1 MPKKRDEDAPY
12 WVQLR
17 QAERSII
24 EFALEHGQS
33 VRGTAALLGI
43 SANYLRERT
52 RELNIVTPEI
62 KPGPKPGAKSPTRP
76 DKPGPKPGAKSPT
89 RPDKPDLRV
98 VAANGVP
105 RPPTMP
111 AGAPLRVDDAGED
124 QNDDELEDEA
134 LDDEGDEDDDEE
146 DDAEDDAED
155 DTEDD
160 VDTEAQGGN

>member
-52 RELNIVTPEI
+52 RELGIVTPEI
-62 KPGPKPGAKSPTRP
+62 KPGPKPGT
-76 DKPGPKPGAKSPT
+76 KPPA
-89 RPDKPDLRV
+89 RAEKPDLRV
-98 VAANGVP
+98 VTANGAP
-105 RPPTMP
+105 RPPTLP
-111 AGAPLRVDDAGED
+111 VGAPLRAETVDED
-124 QNDDELEDEA
+124 QDDDDLEDGQLEDA
-134 LDDEGDEDDDEE
+134 LDEDEDDDE
-146 DDAEDDAED
+146 DAGEDDAED
-155 DTEDD
+155 DT
-160 VDTEAQGGN
+160 DTGGEAQSGN

>member
-33 VRGTAALLGI
+33 VRGTAAILGI

-62 KPGPKPGAKSPTRP
+62 KPGPKPG
-76 DKPGPKPGAKSPT
+76 PKPPAV
-89 RPDKPDLRV
+89 RPPNLRV

-111 AGAPLRVDDAGED
+111 AGTPLQADTVDEDQDDA
-124 QNDDELEDEA
+124 ELEDGA
-134 LDDEGDEDDDEE
+134 LDDEGDEDADEE
-146 DDAEDDAED
+146 DDVEDDAED

-160 VDTEAQGGN
+160 AEDDADTEAQGGN